1 MIKRSLDIMLVLGTF
16 PIWIFILLIIA
27 ILVKINMGS
36 PVFFQ
41 QLRGGMNGNPFR
53 LIKFRTMTDKRDEN
67 GQILPDHDRLTRF
80 GIWLRSTSLDELPE
94 LLNILKGDMSLVG
107 PRPLPLKY
115 IERYSNTQRRRL
127 EIKPG
132 LTGWAQI
139 QGRNALTWEK
149 RFQLD
154 VWYVKNQ
161 TFWLDIKIM
170 CLTPWI
176 VIKRDGINAGGE
188 ATMPEFMGDDKK
200 SEIC

>member
-1 MIKRSLDIMLVLGTF
+1 MLVLGTF